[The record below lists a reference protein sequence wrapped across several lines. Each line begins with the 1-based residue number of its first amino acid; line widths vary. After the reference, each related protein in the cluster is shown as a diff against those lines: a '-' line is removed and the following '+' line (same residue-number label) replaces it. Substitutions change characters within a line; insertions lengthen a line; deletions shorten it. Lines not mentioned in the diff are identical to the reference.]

1 MLILCI
7 FTFLIGII
15 IGSFLNV
22 CIYRLPLGQSIV
34 VPPSHCMSC
43 NKRLGVKDLVPIL
56 SYVFLRGKCRHCGV
70 GFSPRYALVEL
81 LTGLLFAG
89 VTYVVGLSPLLIA
102 YLIFTAFM
110 VVIIFIDYD
119 HQLILDKVLLPF
131 AVIGVIINYLFGNIV
146 TMEPFGWNVLY
157 GALTGGGILLA
168 IAIGSLLIAKQEGM
182 GMGDVKFAAAL
193 GIWLGWQLTLEMLFL
208 SFLFGGIGGIVC
220 LLFLGKGRKT
230 MIPFGPYIAIAALT
244 TVLYGLDIIRWYW
257 INFVVR

>member
-1 MLILCI
+1 MLALCLLVFI
-7 FTFLIGII
+7 IGIN

-22 CIYRLPLGQSIV
+22 CIHRLPLGQSILI
-34 VPPSHCMSC
+34 PPSHCVSC
-43 NKRLGVKDLVPIL
+43 NNPLGIRELVPVL
-56 SYVFLRGKCRHCGV
+56 SYLLQRGKCRQCGI

-81 LTGLLFAG
+81 LTGLLFVG
-89 VTYVVGLSPLLIA
+89 VTYIVGLSPILIA
-102 YLIFTAFM
+102 HLTFTAFM

-131 AVIGVIINYLFGNIV
+131 AVVGVITNYLFGNIV
-146 TMEPFGWNVLY
+146 TREPLGWNILY
-157 GALTGGGILLA
+157 GALTGGGTLLA

-208 SFLFGGIGGIVC
+208 SFLFGSIGAIVC

-230 MIPFGPYIAIAALT
+230 IIPFGPYIAVAALT
-244 TVLYGLDIIRWYW
+244 TTLYGIEIIRWYW
-257 INFVVR
+257 LNVVVK